1 MLLLW
6 TYIWAA
12 TYLVKLIPLYGGY
25 TKGRTTLKETLEWYL
40 TSHHELTNMLSTIS
54 LAPPVTIYVETCA
67 TIGLVVVIARRL
79 VHLLST
85 EIHDSG
91 KR

>member
-1 MLLLW
+1 
-6 TYIWAA
+6 
-12 TYLVKLIPLYGGY
+12 
-25 TKGRTTLKETLEWYL
+25 
-40 TSHHELTNMLSTIS
+40 MLSTIS

-67 TIGLVVVIARRL
+67 TIGLVVVIARRF